1 MLKVNVYDMTDDGS
15 DMDNAGFYDNTE
27 KILFLSDVSKL
38 TPLISLG
45 YS

>member
-1 MLKVNVYDMTDDGS
+1 MLKVNVYDMTDGS

-38 TPLISLG
+38 TPLISLD